1 MNDQNEM
8 QDYKTVIT
16 SEARW
21 FDLKL
26 DELWEYRDLV
36 LLFVK
41 RNFTSRYK
49 QTIRQLCDRCI
60 VLEHGRIVFDGD
72 TEEAIRVYMG
82 SDAGKAMQDIRTED
96 DMRPRNFRRPPCEIT
111 SIHFE
116 KENTLDFGDQL
127 VYTLENIFT
136 IRQSDKFKGEIGW
149 NARWWGH
156 TSVALESKNAVRM
169 S

>member
-1 MNDQNEM
+1 M
-8 QDYKTVIT
+8 
-16 SEARW
+16 
-21 FDLKL
+21 
-26 DELWEYRDLV
+26 
-36 LLFVK
+36 
-41 RNFTSRYK
+41 
-49 QTIRQLCDRCI
+49 
-60 VLEHGRIVFDGD
+60 FDGD

-136 IRQSDKFKGEIGW
+136 ILLYNIFCTVVYI
-149 NARWWGH
+149 
-156 TSVALESKNAVRM
+156 ESAAQCRIQNQNLNCRKNTNKKIKKNIKK
-169 S
+169 